1 MQVGPASK
9 NARHIADWMRAVLT
23 LQFACCMLQI
33 FWFGAFIAA
42 FWTGALVA
50 LGIYAWNQDMH
61 ITYICVWG
69 VGCLLNGIADTLG
82 LILPLVFDILFL
94 SWFEIPFRALVPV
107 SELIG
112 AAFAWHLYLDYF
124 HTGGGAP
131 GGFLENDPILDPM
144 GNLVNDVD
152 PNNYQSLM
160 AGLQKQGAIM
170 QQQAQAGGVG
180 KKFADLEK
188 TLEQNAMQG
197 VTQQMQG
204 VTQQAQGYG
213 AAFAGAAEQGMMQG
227 IQQNMQQGMTQGMQ
241 GMQQGMQQGVQGFEG
256 MMGQPP
262 KTKRKAP
269 CC

>member
-1 MQVGPASK
+1 
-9 NARHIADWMRAVLT
+9 
-23 LQFACCMLQI
+23 
-33 FWFGAFIAA
+33 
-42 FWTGALVA
+42 
-50 LGIYAWNQDMH
+50 
-61 ITYICVWG
+61 
-69 VGCLLNGIADTLG
+69 
-82 LILPLVFDILFL
+82 
-94 SWFEIPFRALVPV
+94 
-107 SELIG
+107 
-112 AAFAWHLYLDYF
+112 
-124 HTGGGAP
+124 
-131 GGFLENDPILDPM
+131 M